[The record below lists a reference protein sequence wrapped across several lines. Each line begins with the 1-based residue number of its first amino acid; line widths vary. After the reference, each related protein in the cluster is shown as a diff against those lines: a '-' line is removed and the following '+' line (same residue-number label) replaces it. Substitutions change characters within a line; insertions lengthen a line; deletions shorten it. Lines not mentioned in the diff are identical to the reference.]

1 MTNKKIND
9 MKILADYREQVKKS
23 PILKDLF
30 LELTTRCN
38 ERCLHCGSYCGEV
51 QNNEL
56 TLEQYKTFLDQIKED
71 FDIDDFMICITGG
84 EPLLRKDFF
93 CIMDYVNKLGFNWGM
108 TSNGTLITP
117 EIAEKLALVGMKT
130 ISISIDG
137 LEETHDAFRQ
147 TFGGYKKAMQGIQN
161 LINVGKFQHIQVTTV
176 VTHQNI
182 GELDQL
188 FEIFDKI
195 DINSWRV
202 INIEPMGRANR
213 HPELLLTKEDY
224 KYLMEFIKN
233 KRINGEPIEY
243 GCSHY
248 LGEVYEH
255 EIRDWYFFC
264 AAGLYVASITTSGD
278 IIACLDIERRPEF
291 IQGNIL
297 KDRFK
302 DVWYNKFKEFRIDL
316 SDNCTQCQQCSEKDR
331 CHGDSFHSWN
341 FEENRPNL
349 CFKDILF

>member
-1 MTNKKIND
+1 MLGILGVITGKVCFDISNVAYTNGY
-9 MKILADYREQVKKS
+9 LLYG
-23 PILKDLF
+23 LLF
-30 LELTTRCN
+30 GIAGLVLQYYGLLELWLGVCDGIDSLKSQLSSNSDVNSNNTTNDVTNVTNPNGRKGGPAHQGKISDIKN
-38 ERCLHCGSYCGEV
+38 TPTEGSYDT
-51 QNNEL
+51 EL
-56 TLEQYKTFLDQIKED
+56 YIA
-71 FDIDDFMICITGG
+71 
-84 EPLLRKDFF
+84 
-93 CIMDYVNKLGFNWGM
+93 
-108 TSNGTLITP
+108 TP
-117 EIAEKLALVGMKT
+117 
-130 ISISIDG
+130 
-137 LEETHDAFRQ
+137 
-147 TFGGYKKAMQGIQN
+147 GGYKKAMQGIQN

-188 FEIFDKI
+188 FEIFDKM

-224 KYLMEFIKN
+224 KYLMEFIRN
-233 KRINGEPIEY
+233 KRLNGEPVEY